1 MMLTDRRRAPDRRHP
16 APILFSFWARLRP
29 MAGASQ
35 KVEALLAAAD
45 AGDVAE
51 VETMLGSGADANL
64 ARAVDG
70 LTPLMQAASS
80 GHTACVQL
88 LLDRGADS
96 AAADEDGDTALSH
109 ARINGRRE
117 VEELLRRRGATIV
130 LQI

>member
-1 MMLTDRRRAPDRRHP
+1 MHTVDERPTDRRHP
-16 APILFSFWARLRP
+16 APILFFWARLRP

-45 AGDVAE
+45 AGDAAE

-117 VEELLRRRGATIV
+117 VDELLRRRGATIV